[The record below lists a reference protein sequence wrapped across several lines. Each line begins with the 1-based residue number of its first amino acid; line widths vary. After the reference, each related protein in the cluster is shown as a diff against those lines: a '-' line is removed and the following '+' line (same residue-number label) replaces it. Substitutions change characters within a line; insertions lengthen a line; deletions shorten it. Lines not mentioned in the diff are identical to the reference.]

1 MKHLK
6 EERIWGINNRIS
18 GKYDGLLIDAPR
30 ALVYDFKT
38 GRGKV
43 EKAEGNLQLRALAV
57 LVKEKYPEI
66 LELTAAII
74 QPLAEGENKVDCVV
88 YESEELLW
96 ARAELESALD
106 KADAEN
112 APRIPGAEQ
121 CQYCLAKGDC
131 PEAQAEAM
139 SLVTVEADGM
149 IMAKMPELL
158 DRCILAENIVK
169 AIREKAKEELG
180 KNPESIP
187 GWKLKE
193 GHSREFVNDVNGVWA
208 EMESR
213 GTSVEE
219 FTDACS
225 ITKSKLKPL
234 LKEKTGLKGQSLE
247 SELEA
252 VLDGNTKSKTT
263 APSLAKE

>member
-6 EERIWGINNRIS
+6 EERIWGINDRIS

-57 LVKEKYPEI
+57 LVKEKYPQI

-74 QPLAEGENKVDCVV
+74 QPFAEGDKVDCVV

-106 KADAEN
+106 KADEEN

-121 CQYCLAKGDC
+121 CQYCLAKSDC
-131 PEAQAEAM
+131 PEAEQEAL
-139 SLVTVEADGM
+139 SLVSTSVDM
-149 IMAKMPELL
+149 ILARMPKLL

-180 KNPESIP
+180 QQ
-187 GWKLKE
+187 
-193 GHSREFVNDVNGVWA
+193 
-208 EMESR
+208 
-213 GTSVEE
+213 
-219 FTDACS
+219 
-225 ITKSKLKPL
+225 
-234 LKEKTGLKGQSLE
+234 QS
-247 SELEA
+247 
-252 VLDGNTKSKTT
+252 
-263 APSLAKE
+263 